1 MKKELKFFIYTI
13 IIFVFCIFSAR
24 YYFSDTNK
32 KKNYRSSVTIEKKIE
47 NFSKDIPILKS
58 NTENIIEYVDNKEE
72 NQKKFNFWSL
82 LTNENY

>member
-13 IIFVFCIFSAR
+13 IIFVFCIFSAG

-82 LTNENY
+82 LTNEN

>member
-1 MKKELKFFIYTI
+1 MFFW
-13 IIFVFCIFSAR
+13 IFSAR

-58 NTENIIEYVDNKEE
+58 NNENIIEYVDNKEE

-82 LTNENY
+82 LTNEN

>member
-1 MKKELKFFIYTI
+1 MKKELKFFLYTI

-58 NTENIIEYVDNKEE
+58 NTENIIEYVDNKKE

-82 LTNENY
+82 LTNEN

>member
-1 MKKELKFFIYTI
+1 MKKEFKFFIYTI

-82 LTNENY
+82 LTNEN

>member
-13 IIFVFCIFSAR
+13 IIFVFCIFWAR

-82 LTNENY
+82 LTNEN

>member
-47 NFSKDIPILKS
+47 NFSKYIPILKS
-58 NTENIIEYVDNKEE
+58 NTENIIGYVDNKEE

-82 LTNENY
+82 LTNEN

>member
-13 IIFVFCIFSAR
+13 IIFVFSIFSAR

-82 LTNENY
+82 LTNEN

>member
-1 MKKELKFFIYTI
+1 MKKELKFFVYTI

-32 KKNYRSSVTIEKKIE
+32 KKNYTSSVTIEKKIE

-82 LTNENY
+82 LTNEN

>member
-58 NTENIIEYVDNKEE
+58 STENIIEYVDNKEE

-82 LTNENY
+82 LTNEN

>member
-1 MKKELKFFIYTI
+1 MKKELKFLIYTI

-82 LTNENY
+82 LTNEN

>member
-1 MKKELKFFIYTI
+1 MKKELKFFINTI
-13 IIFVFCIFSAR
+13 IIFVYFIFSAR

-32 KKNYRSSVTIEKKIE
+32 KKNYRSSATIEKKIE

-82 LTNENY
+82 LTNEN